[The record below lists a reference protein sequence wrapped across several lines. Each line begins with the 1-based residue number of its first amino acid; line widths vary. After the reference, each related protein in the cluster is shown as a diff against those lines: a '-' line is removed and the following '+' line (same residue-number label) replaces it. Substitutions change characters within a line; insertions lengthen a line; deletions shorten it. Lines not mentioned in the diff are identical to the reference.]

1 MRYTKVR
8 KTLKRKGF
16 MDGGGRR
23 RRGGRVRTR
32 GSLKRALTSY
42 RRRRKMS
49 HCRGKRPASC
59 RAKPGC
65 KYAVGRKRSFCR
77 LSRSHRRRR

>member
-1 MRYTKVR
+1 MHGKRTRTK
-8 KTLKRKGF
+8 T
-16 MDGGGRR
+16 RR
-23 RRGGRVRTR
+23 HPRRDSLYGGRVRTR

-59 RAKPGC
+59 RGKIGC

-77 LSRSHRRRR
+77 LSRSRRRRR